1 MTKRE
6 HTLLD
11 DIVELGREL
20 LEKLDEAL
28 HPEKYRKPVRV
39 PIPVRSNYPP
49 MRDPHDS
56 DYR

>member
-1 MTKRE
+1 MSKRE

-11 DIVELGREL
+11 DMIELGREL

-28 HPEKYRKPVRV
+28 HPEKRRKLARV
-39 PIPVRSNYPP
+39 PIPIGSNYPP
-49 MRDPHDS
+49 IRDPNDS